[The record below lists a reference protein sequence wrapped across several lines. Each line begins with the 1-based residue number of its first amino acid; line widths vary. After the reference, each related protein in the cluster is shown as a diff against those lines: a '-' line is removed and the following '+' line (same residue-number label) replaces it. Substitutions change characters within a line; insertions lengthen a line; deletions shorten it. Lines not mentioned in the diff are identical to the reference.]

1 LLIVALQHKSFEAKM
16 TQFRSAMA
24 AAAILISMSASSFAG
39 DVLSTNEL
47 KQLAPGRFLVSVY
60 GTSMTVT
67 LRPNG
72 SVQGA
77 AKGESDSGHW
87 NLSGNRLCIGWNKWL
102 GGKTRC
108 SSLVSQVGYYQG
120 SGFTFKRI

>member
-1 LLIVALQHKSFEAKM
+1 MTRFKSAL
-16 TQFRSAMA
+16 TA
-24 AAAILISMSASSFAG
+24 AALLLSISGPTLAG
-39 DVLSTNEL
+39 NVLSSSEL

-72 SVQGA
+72 SVLGA
-77 AKGESDSGHW
+77 AKGESDRGHW

>member
-1 LLIVALQHKSFEAKM
+1 MTHIKSAL
-16 TQFRSAMA
+16 A
-24 AAAILISMSASSFAG
+24 AAAFLLSLASPSFAG
-39 DVLSTNEL
+39 DVLSSTQL

-60 GTSMTVT
+60 GTNMTVT

-72 SVQGA
+72 SVLGA
-77 AKGESDSGHW
+77 AKNESDSGHW
-87 NLSGNRLCIGWNKWL
+87 NLNGNRLCIGWNKWL

-108 SSLVSQVGYYQG
+108 SSLVSQIGYYQG

>member
-1 LLIVALQHKSFEAKM
+1 MTFLKFTMATVALLLSLSS
-16 TQFRSAMA
+16 T
-24 AAAILISMSASSFAG
+24 SFAG
-39 DVLSTNEL
+39 DTLGASEL
-47 KQLAPGRFLVSVY
+47 KQLTPGRFLVSVY
-60 GTSMTVT
+60 GTNMTVT

-72 SVQGA
+72 SVIGA

-87 NLSGNRLCIGWNKWL
+87 NLMGNRICIGWNKWL

>member
-1 LLIVALQHKSFEAKM
+1 MNRFK
-16 TQFRSAMA
+16 SAMA
-24 AAAILISMSASSFAG
+24 AAAILLSVSASSYAG
-39 DVLSTNEL
+39 DVLSSNEL
-47 KQLAPGRFLVSVY
+47 KQLASGRFLVSVY

-72 SVQGA
+72 SILGA

-87 NLSGNRLCIGWNKWL
+87 NLNGNRLCIGWNRWL